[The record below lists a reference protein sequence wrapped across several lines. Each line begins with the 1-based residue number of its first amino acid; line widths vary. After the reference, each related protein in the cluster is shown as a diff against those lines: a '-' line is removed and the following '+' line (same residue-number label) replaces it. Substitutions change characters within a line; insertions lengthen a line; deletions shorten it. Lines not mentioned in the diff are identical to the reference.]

1 MIMAGGMI
9 ILMVLG
15 ITIMTDSFI
24 LRAALAGIGVA
35 LAAGPLGCF
44 IVWRRMAYFGDTLS
58 HAGLTGIAL
67 GLLLGVGATAG
78 MAVVG
83 LGAGALLLMLQ
94 RQRRIPA
101 DTLLGILSHAALACG
116 LIAMS
121 FMDKV
126 RVDLFGY
133 LFGDI
138 LAVDWRD
145 VAWVYGGGAAI
156 ILCLVLNWRRLITL
170 TVHEDMAAAEGIPV
184 ARTRLLLTLMIAL
197 SVAVAMKIVGVLLV
211 TAMLIIP
218 AAAARPLAR
227 SPEAMAIGA
236 AVAGCLAVA
245 GGLQASLVWDLP
257 SGPAIVAAA
266 VVLFAAALALR
277 GGFQPAHKA

>member
-1 MIMAGGMI
+1 MGTTTIMG
-9 ILMVLG
+9 
-15 ITIMTDSFI
+15 TIVMTDSFI
-24 LRAALAGIGVA
+24 LRAVLAGVGVA

-44 IVWRRMAYFGDTLS
+44 IIWRRMAYFGDTLS
-58 HAGLTGIAL
+58 HAGLTGVAL
-67 GLLLGVGATAG
+67 GLLFGIGPTLG
-78 MAVVG
+78 MAVI
-83 LGAGALLLMLQ
+83 GAGAGVLLLLLQ

-138 LAVDWRD
+138 LAVGWTD
-145 VAWVYGGGAAI
+145 VAVVYSGAAV
-156 ILCLVLNWRRLITL
+156 VLGVLAFHWRALITL
-170 TVHEDMAAAEGIPV
+170 TVHEDMAAAEGVPV
-184 ARTRLLLTLMIAL
+184 TRTRFLFTLMIAL
-197 SVAVAMKIVGVLLV
+197 TVAVALKIVGVLLV

-227 SPEAMAIGA
+227 SPEAMA
-236 AVAGCLAVA
+236 VFAGLAGGLAVI
-245 GGLQASLVWDLP
+245 GGLQASLAWDLP
-257 SGPAIVAAA
+257 SGPAIVATA
-266 VVLFAAALALR
+266 VVLFIAALSVRLGTR
-277 GGFQPAHKA
+277 PAAG

>member
-1 MIMAGGMI
+1 MLMGMI
-9 ILMVLG
+9 I
-15 ITIMTDSFI
+15 ITTATTMTDSFL
-24 LRAALAGIGVA
+24 LRAVLAGIGVA

-58 HAGLTGIAL
+58 HAGLTGVAL
-67 GLLLGVGATAG
+67 GLLLGVGPTLG

-83 LGAGALLLMLQ
+83 AGAGVLLLLLQ

-116 LIAMS
+116 LIAMR

-138 LAVDWRD
+138 LAVSWND
-145 VAWVYGGGAAI
+145 VAVVYGGAVLVVGALA
-156 ILCLVLNWRRLITL
+156 LHWRDLITL
-170 TVHEDMAAAEGIPV
+170 TVHEDMAAAEGVPV
-184 ARTRLLLTLMIAL
+184 ARTRFLFTLMIAL
-197 SVAVAMKIVGVLLV
+197 SVAVALKIVGVLLV

-227 SPEAMAIGA
+227 SPEAMAVYASLAGA
-236 AVAGCLAVA
+236 LAVI
-245 GGLQASLVWDLP
+245 GGLAASLAWDLP
-257 SGPAIVAAA
+257 SGPAIVASA
-266 VVLFAAALALR
+266 VVLFIGALTVRLNAR
-277 GGFQPAHKA
+277 PGSV

>member
-1 MIMAGGMI
+1 MTIAGA
-9 ILMVLG
+9 
-15 ITIMTDSFI
+15 TAMTDSFI
-24 LRAALAGIGVA
+24 LRAVLAGIGVA

-44 IVWRRMAYFGDTLS
+44 IIWRRMAYFGDTLS
-58 HAGLTGIAL
+58 HAGLTGVAL
-67 GLLLGVGATAG
+67 GLLVGVGPTVG
-78 MAVVG
+78 MAAV
-83 LGAGALLLMLQ
+83 GAGAGVLLLLLQ

-138 LAVDWRD
+138 LAVDWGD
-145 VAWVYGGGAAI
+145 VAAVYLGAVA
-156 ILCLVLNWRRLITL
+156 VLAVLAFHWRALITL
-170 TVHEDMAAAEGIPV
+170 TVHEDMAAAEGVPV
-184 ARTRLLLTLMIAL
+184 ARTRFLFTLMIAL
-197 SVAVAMKIVGVLLV
+197 AVAVALKIVGVLLV

-227 SPEAMAIGA
+227 SPEAMA
-236 AVAGCLAVA
+236 VCAGLTGSLAVI
-245 GGLQASLVWDLP
+245 GGLAASLAWDLP

-266 VVLFAAALALR
+266 VVLFVAALAVRLNR
-277 GGFQPAHKA
+277 RPALV

>member
-1 MIMAGGMI
+1 MHATIAAA
-9 ILMVLG
+9 
-15 ITIMTDSFI
+15 ITMTDSFI

-58 HAGLTGIAL
+58 HAGLTGVAL
-67 GLLLGVGATAG
+67 GLLLGVGPAVG
-78 MAVVG
+78 MAAV
-83 LGAGALLLMLQ
+83 GAGAGVFLLLLQ

-101 DTLLGILSHAALACG
+101 DTLLGILSHAALALG

-138 LAVDWRD
+138 LAVGWND
-145 VAWVYGGGAAI
+145 VAVVYLGAG
-156 ILCLVLNWRRLITL
+156 LVLAGLALNWRALITL
-170 TVHEDMAAAEGIPV
+170 TVHEDMAAAEGV
-184 ARTRLLLTLMIAL
+184 AVTRVRLLFTLMIAL

-227 SPEAMAIGA
+227 SPEAMAAYA
-236 AVAGCLAVA
+236 ALAGVLAVI
-245 GGLQASLVWDLP
+245 GGLEASLAWDLP

-266 VVLFAAALALR
+266 VALFAAALGVRLGAR
-277 GGFQPAHKA
+277 PTSA